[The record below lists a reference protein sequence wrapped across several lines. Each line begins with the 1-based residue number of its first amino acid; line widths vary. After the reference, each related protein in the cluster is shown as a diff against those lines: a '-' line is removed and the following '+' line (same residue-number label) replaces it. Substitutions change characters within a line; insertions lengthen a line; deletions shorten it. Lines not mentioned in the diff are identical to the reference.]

1 MSEYFIVDR
10 IEDENITVEAPS
22 GKMIIITKND
32 VKELIKESDVLVK
45 EGSIFVVDKKETE
58 DRRDRMKKFMKG
70 MWRE

>member
-32 VKELIKESDVLVK
+32 VNELIKESDVLVK

-58 DRRDRMKKFMKG
+58 DKKDRMKKFMKG
-70 MWRE
+70 MWQE